1 MDNTNLL
8 GTFIDTANKV
18 RTSLKEKYHDQ
29 WNNPTEGIAEKKES
43 NDDDE

>member
-29 WNNPTEGIAEKKES
+29 WNDPTGGIAEKTAS